1 MTCDEIRHLEEL
13 GEEFKEMRKMVISNP
28 LFSDRYMIKTLNNII
43 NYIIF
48 AKEENAL
55 SYNEILKTVNAQY
68 RRLFFAKAGF
78 SEFHFWDD
86 SFEVRKQKN
95 QAAELLCYAA
105 GAELGRLC
113 SVNYNWSELT
123 IVSPTSYE
131 ADAGMPM
138 ASACRCAPEISPEDI
153 NLHDTAVF
161 VWEIM

>member
-28 LFSDRYMIKTLNNII
+28 LFSDRYVIKTLNNII

-95 QAAELLCYAA
+95 QAFEFVKEKVEACLKNRNTA
-105 GAELGRLC
+105 G
-113 SVNYNWSELT
+113 N
-123 IVSPTSYE
+123 P
-131 ADAGMPM
+131 
-138 ASACRCAPEISPEDI
+138 
-153 NLHDTAVF
+153 
-161 VWEIM
+161 